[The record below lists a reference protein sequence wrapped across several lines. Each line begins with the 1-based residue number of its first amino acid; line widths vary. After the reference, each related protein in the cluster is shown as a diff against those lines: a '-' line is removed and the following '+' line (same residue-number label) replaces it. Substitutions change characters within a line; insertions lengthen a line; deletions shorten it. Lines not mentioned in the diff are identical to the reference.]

1 VVKIDLDTAVEP
13 ALRRLVNLPVLAQ
26 AVLRNRVVRQFIRT
40 SPAMREMIV
49 LDELRVLVDESTAR
63 HVPVIVDLPA
73 TGHALSFLDTRAPC
87 SACSASGPSPTRPSG
102 FSACC
107 STTSAARW

>member
-13 ALRRLVNLPVLAQ
+13 AFGGWSTFPCWPRPCAQ
-26 AVLRNRVVRQFIRT
+26 PRGRQFIRT

-73 TGHALSFLDTRAPC
+73 TGHALSFLDTPRAVQRM
-87 SACSASGPSPTRPSG
+87 SASGPIAHAAERVQ
-102 FSACC
+102 ACC